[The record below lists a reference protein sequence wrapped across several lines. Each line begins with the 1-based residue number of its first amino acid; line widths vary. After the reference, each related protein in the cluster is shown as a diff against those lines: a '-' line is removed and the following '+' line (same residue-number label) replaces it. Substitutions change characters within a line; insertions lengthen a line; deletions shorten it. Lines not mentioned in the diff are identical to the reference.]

1 MAQLID
7 GKELA
12 KEVRAEVKAR
22 AEAFR
27 ATHNRAPGLDVVLVG
42 DDPASQVYVRNKERA
57 ASKAGIAGRVHRL
70 PAETSE
76 ADLLALIFEL
86 NGADEIDG
94 ILVQLPLPKHID
106 ESRIIS
112 AILPEKDVDG
122 FHPQSVGKMVLGQDT
137 FLPCTPAGVI
147 EILYR
152 SGVTIPGSHVVIVG
166 RSAIVGKPLAN
177 LLLQRGPRGNATV
190 TVCHTGTEDIS
201 RHTLQA
207 DILIAAAGVP
217 EMISG
222 NMIKPGAVVIDVGV
236 NRIPD
241 TTKKSGFRLVGDV
254 NFGEAR
260 EVSSRITPVP
270 GGVGPLTITMLMA
283 NTVRSA
289 QRRESRIRK

>member
-1 MAQLID
+1 MPAEILD
-7 GKELA
+7 GKQIAQEI
-12 KEVRAEVKAR
+12 RAEIIQ
-22 AEAFR
+22 
-27 ATHNRAPGLDVVLVG
+27 DVLKLQLNGIKPALAVILVG
-42 DDPASQVYVRNKERA
+42 ENPASISYVTG
-57 ASKAGIAGRVHRL
+57 KAKACTECGIASFTTRL
-70 PAETSE
+70 PDDTPQEE
-76 ADLLALIFEL
+76 LLALIHTY
-86 NGADEIDG
+86 NDDPAIDG